1 MKSIDVHLKVNLHL
15 IGIDDR
21 VLNFSGTL
29 DFDLIIFQAKGSFF
43 ASIFECKWYILFWNR
58 LVATI
63 AVFMTTMCILQ
74 SLKCFGYC
82 LFTNNTL
89 NEKEYHS
96 TTHGILS
103 LIVSC
108 SNIALSKLMLISQ
121 YWNKTLSQRSHGK
134 FLLYNKTGSYVGG
147 MAVYKPKVYFI
158 GHMIT
163 ALSGGAIY
171 NLNEDVGVFITIAI
185 IILQT

>member
-1 MKSIDVHLKVNLHL
+1 
-15 IGIDDR
+15 
-21 VLNFSGTL
+21 
-29 DFDLIIFQAKGSFF
+29 
-43 ASIFECKWYILFWNR
+43 
-58 LVATI
+58 
-63 AVFMTTMCILQ
+63 MTTMCILQ

-147 MAVYKPKVYFI
+147 MAVYKRKVYFI

-185 IILQT
+185 IILQNITYTNNLGVTLGSDVVFFSVWRSSHL